1 MRDLIKALPLEIEK
15 LILEY
20 YYASSNPN
28 YKPLPPYLEGCSAL
42 ENNLMEFIYPKR
54 NETVL
59 LPKDLGEKSMEII
72 LKLAHQQSNAIIYWY
87 LDELFIGKTENFHEL
102 ILPIEAGEYMLTA
115 VDNQGNRIQQL
126 VKVRSASGE

>member
-1 MRDLIKALPLEIEK
+1 MVAKNWLVFPP
-15 LILEY
+15 ILEY